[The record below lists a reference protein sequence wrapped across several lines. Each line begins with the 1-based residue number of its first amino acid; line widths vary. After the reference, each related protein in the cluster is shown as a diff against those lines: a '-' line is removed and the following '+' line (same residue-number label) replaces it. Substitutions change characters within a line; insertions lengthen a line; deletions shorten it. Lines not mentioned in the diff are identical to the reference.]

1 MLAVQEETLMRL
13 QERIDTFEAQARGRL
28 ARAFSTGNEKLVEL
42 DRALARVE
50 RDDWSVKGMQRQVE
64 RLRARADNLRA
75 DVVRRAPRRGGH
87 EARGELSHPRPDARE
102 GARGHREALRGAGEA
117 AGRRGGA
124 RRREGGGPVDRQGLL
139 SARRPRTLRPPA
151 GAAGGFDH
159 GGKLAGATSS

>member
-1 MLAVQEETLMRL
+1 MRL

-75 DVVRRAPRRGGH
+75 DVVRRA
-87 EARGELSHPRPDARE
+87 GELP
-102 GARGHREALRGAGEA
+102 GEA
-117 AGRRGGA
+117 VTKLVASSRTPVQTLAKGLADIAKRFEAPAKPRVVAAAPADEKAADPSIA
-124 RRREGGGPVDRQGLL
+124 RA
-139 SARRPRTLRPPA
+139 S
-151 GAAGGFDH
+151 
-159 GGKLAGATSS
+159 